1 MTNNTQSA
9 ATAEKLKAIIR
20 DVPDFPKKGIV
31 FKDIT
36 PLLADHAAFTEAV
49 NCMAEAYKGRGITK
63 VLGIEARGFI
73 LAAPIA
79 LALGAGMVPVRKKGK
94 LPYKTV
100 SATYA
105 LEYGQDTL
113 QMHSDAVRKGEKVL
127 IVDDVLATG
136 GTAGAVIALVEKLG
150 GKVDTVAVLIELE
163 FLNGRAKLPGR
174 DVFSVIKY

>member
-1 MTNNTQSA
+1 MTNNVKSDPTIERIR
-9 ATAEKLKAIIR
+9 TIIR
-20 DVPDFPKKGIV
+20 DVPDFPKKGIM

-36 PLLADHAAFTEAV
+36 PLLADHAAFGDAIK
-49 NCMAEAYKGRGITK
+49 CMAEQYKGQGITK

-79 LALGAGMVPVRKKGK
+79 LALGAGMIPVRKKGK
-94 LPYKTV
+94 LPYRTV

-105 LEYGQDTL
+105 LEYGEDTL
-113 QMHSDAVRKGEKVL
+113 QVHEDALKKGEKVL

-136 GTAGAVIALVEKLG
+136 GTASAVCSLAEKLG
-150 GKVDTVAVLIELE
+150 GKVASVAVLIELG

-174 DVFSVIKY
+174 NIFALLKY